1 MIDKQRSEITKL
13 GLAKLAL
20 QTSAQKAT
28 DEESRY
34 ADQFNELQK
43 KYSELADSKN
53 SLDAENQSLSK
64 KWVDQG
70 EALTDTQGQ
79 LEKLKARLKK
89 AEQNFSDVDEEN
101 VKLKEKYEDIIEEN
115 LVSKRKVENL
125 ESKISNELASKDQE
139 SQNIID
145 KLNSEFE
152 REKSQQQQD
161 RVQISHL
168 QIANKRLIEKNREL
182 EQILSDLESNQKTT
196 QESLL
201 KLAPAH
207 ADLNSQ
213 VTKYEK
219 MMVILE
225 TEKETIQ
232 QQEKTLNEENSDLR
246 NKNLTLNKKCL
257 TLEHQNNDQRD
268 LIDHLQRNSSALS
281 QRLNHAKH
289 HSAEIYTESVV
300 TIKRTVTKTLT
311 LESGQKSSKNLQQ
324 KSYLALPGLETQNS
338 DKEVVDI
345 HDYYIPC
352 IAKVLTLK
360 SSRNLSNKDSHVENK
375 A

>member
-1 MIDKQRSEITKL
+1 M
-13 GLAKLAL
+13 
-20 QTSAQKAT
+20 
-28 DEESRY
+28 
-34 ADQFNELQK
+34 
-43 KYSELADSKN
+43 
-53 SLDAENQSLSK
+53 
-64 KWVDQG
+64 
-70 EALTDTQGQ
+70 
-79 LEKLKARLKK
+79 
-89 AEQNFSDVDEEN
+89 
-101 VKLKEKYEDIIEEN
+101 
-115 LVSKRKVENL
+115 
-125 ESKISNELASKDQE
+125 
-139 SQNIID
+139 
-145 KLNSEFE
+145 
-152 REKSQQQQD
+152 
-161 RVQISHL
+161 
-168 QIANKRLIEKNREL
+168 
-182 EQILSDLESNQKTT
+182 SDLESNQKTT
-196 QESLL
+196 QESLS

-232 QQEKTLNEENSDLR
+232 QQEKTLNEENSELR
-246 NKNLTLNKKCL
+246 NKNLTLNKKLL
-257 TLEHQNNDQRD
+257 TSENQNNDQRD
-268 LIDHLQRNSSALS
+268 LIDHLQRNLSSLS

-311 LESGQKSSKNLQQ
+311 LESGQKSSKNVQQ
-324 KSYLALPGLETQNS
+324 NSYLALPGLETQNS
-338 DKEVVDI
+338 EKEVVDI